1 MSKIHITLVGGQTEP
16 EYLGIIDEKPNKV
29 VFVCS
34 EQSKEDIN
42 KITACLEKCTYD
54 TFIIDPVNIVDIE
67 KKFTELYETYSD
79 NEVSINLTS
88 GTKIW
93 SIIVYSVFSKHKNVK
108 FLYIDQNNN
117 VTNIINKESHKMHM
131 DVDMKFR
138 LNGNELNHYKDF
150 NIYTKEDFDVLKKI
164 GEIRDFNYISFGKL
178 TNPLEHSQQS
188 LLNQTTGEFR
198 LNDESYVLWN
208 WQEKMVEISLF
219 DKTRTNKTF
228 ILKSPNVASIV
239 FHSGWFEL
247 MIANYIVQ
255 NPNTQHVWMNCEFFS
270 KSKDIAGNRTKNE
283 IDIIAEMGTRLLF
296 IECKTKIS
304 KINDIDKFKS
314 AVGNYGG
321 LGSKCIFVTYFKP
334 SEIAIEKCKDHS
346 IPIFNINFNSSD
358 DDNKDKFNEFVN
370 NHLTTINRK

>member
-1 MSKIHITLVGGQTEP
+1 MKIHITLVGGQTEP
-16 EYLGIIDEKPNKV
+16 EYLGIIDEKPDKV

-34 EQSKEDIN
+34 EQSKEEID
-42 KITACLEKCTYD
+42 KITACLEKYIYD
-54 TFIIDPVNIVDIE
+54 TFIIDPVNIIE
-67 KKFTELYETYSD
+67 IDKKITELYETYTD

-117 VTNIINKESHKMHM
+117 VTNIINKESHKIHM
-131 DVDMKFR
+131 DVGMKFK
-138 LNGNELNHYKDF
+138 LNGNELSHYRDF
-150 NIYTKEDFDVLKKI
+150 NIYTKEDFEVLKTI
-164 GEIRDFNYISFGKL
+164 GEIRKINYVSFGKL
-178 TNPLEHSQQS
+178 TNPLEQSQQY
-188 LLNQTTGEFR
+188 LLNHTTGEYR
-198 LNDESYVLWN
+198 LNDNSYVLWN
-208 WQEKMVEISLF
+208 WQEKTVKISLF
-219 DKTRTNKTF
+219 DKTGTNKVF
-228 ILKSPNVASIV
+228 ILKSPNVGSIV

-247 MIANYIVQ
+247 MIAHYIAQ
-255 NPNTQHVWMNCEFFS
+255 NPQTQNVWMNCEFFS

-283 IDIIAEMGTRLLF
+283 IDIIAEMGMRLLF

-334 SEIAIEKCKDHS
+334 SEIAKEKCDDHS
-346 IPIFNINFNSSD
+346 IPIFNINFNLSD